1 MDDDAA
7 SLRAALDGQV
17 EYYQPSFFVPT
28 YPSARFGRWEIRHS
42 KLICAQGYWSPAKF
56 QADVAALMRD
66 SDTWMSITAMELE
79 SQEIGISAAYGHVVI
94 FGLGMGWSAAAT
106 AIRAQVTAVTVV
118 ELDPDVI
125 ALHADIDI
133 FAQLPAKARSKIR
146 IDQGDAFEWRSNK
159 AVDVLM
165 PDIWL
170 PLISDGRVAE
180 VQRMHRNTGASAV
193 YFWGQE
199 MEIARHAKAAG
210 NQLDD
215 QGIAATVTDFGLP
228 LIGPETPAYP
238 QRVAAVAERWMHGR
252 WLSASAR

>member
-1 MDDDAA
+1 MDNDAA

-17 EYYQPSFFVPT
+17 EYYQPPFFVPT
-28 YPSARFGRWEIRHS
+28 YPSARFGRWDIRHS

-56 QADVAALMRD
+56 QTDVAALIRD
-66 SDTWMSITAMELE
+66 GDTWMSITAMELE
-79 SQEIGISAAYGHVVI
+79 SQEIGIAAAYGHVVI
-94 FGLGMGWSAAAT
+94 FGLGMGWSAAA
-106 AIRAQVTAVTVV
+106 AAMRAHVTAVTVV

-146 IDQGDAFEWRSNK
+146 IVQGDAYEWRADK

-170 PLISDGRVAE
+170 PLVSDGRVAE
-180 VQRMHRNTGASAV
+180 VKRMHRNTGASAV

-210 NQLDD
+210 RPFDD
-215 QGIAATVTDFGLP
+215 QGIAATVTGFGLP
-228 LIGPETPAYP
+228 LIGPETPDYA
-238 QRVAAVAERWMHGR
+238 QRVATAAEHWMHGR
-252 WLSASAR
+252 WLPARTA